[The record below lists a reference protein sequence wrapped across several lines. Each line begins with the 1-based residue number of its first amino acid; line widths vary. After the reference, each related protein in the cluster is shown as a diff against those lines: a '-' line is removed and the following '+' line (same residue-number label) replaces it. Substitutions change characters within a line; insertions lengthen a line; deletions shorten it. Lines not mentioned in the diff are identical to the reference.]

1 MNAYLLVEDLGFNSY
16 SIYFNGFITKA
27 HKNLNELMVVKSK
40 DFYPAL
46 PIEGYLSLGY
56 IIKLEAFSLTELFNK
71 IRQEIPEDCI

>member
-16 SIYFNGFITKA
+16 SIYFNGFITKD
-27 HKNLNELMVVKSK
+27 HNNLNELMVVKSK

-71 IRQEIPEDCI
+71 IRQ